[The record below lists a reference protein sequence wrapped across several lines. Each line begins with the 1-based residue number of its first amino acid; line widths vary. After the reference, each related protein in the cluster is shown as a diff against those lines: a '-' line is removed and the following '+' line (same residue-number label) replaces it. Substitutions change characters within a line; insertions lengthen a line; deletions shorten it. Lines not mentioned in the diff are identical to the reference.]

1 MIVRILGEDQYEVPS
16 SYLDRLNRLD
26 NQAVLAAAE
35 GDTKKF
41 QRFLGQML
49 ELVRKRG
56 RRLPPEELHESD
68 VILPFPDLTIEE
80 AKGLFVGEG
89 LIPG

>member
-35 GDTKKF
+35 GDSKKF
-41 QRFLGQML
+41 QRLLGQML

-56 RRLPPEELHESD
+56 TRLGLEELHESD

-80 AKGLFVGEG
+80 AQGLFIGEG

>member
-26 NQAVLAAAE
+26 NRVVLAVAE
-35 GDTKKF
+35 GDAKQY
-41 QRFLGQML
+41 QRLLGQML
-49 ELVRKRG
+49 DLVRKRG
-56 RRLPPEELHESD
+56 RRLPAEELHESD
-68 VILPFPDLTIEE
+68 VILPFPDLSLEE
-80 AKGLFVGEG
+80 AKELFIGEG